1 MYSDIVRRH
10 TKVRNSEVL
19 FQQFTGESL
28 ENHVLSADWKQIEV
42 RDLCFSYPSQEN
54 DGFKNLNSLEFTIH
68 RGEKVAFLGKTGS
81 GKTTTL
87 KLIRGLYTPTQVRVT
102 VDSKEVMGGFG
113 GISNAISLIPQMPE
127 IFATTILRN
136 VTFGVEQ
143 SMSEVDRYADIC
155 CFLKDVKNL
164 PEGWE
169 THIGERGVNLSGG
182 QQQRLALAR
191 GLFAS
196 RDKDIILLDEPTSSI
211 DPRLSQVVME
221 RVMLEC
227 KQKTVIAVLHNLS
240 LLHHFDRIY
249 IFENGCIVF

>member
-1 MYSDIVRRH
+1 
-10 TKVRNSEVL
+10 
-19 FQQFTGESL
+19 
-28 ENHVLSADWKQIEV
+28 
-42 RDLCFSYPSQEN
+42 
-54 DGFKNLNSLEFTIH
+54 
-68 RGEKVAFLGKTGS
+68 
-81 GKTTTL
+81 
-87 KLIRGLYTPTQVRVT
+87 
-102 VDSKEVMGGFG
+102 MGGFG

-155 CFLKDVKNL
+155 CFLEDVKNL

-211 DPRLSQVVME
+211 DP
-221 RVMLEC
+221 
-227 KQKTVIAVLHNLS
+227 K
-240 LLHHFDRIY
+240 
-249 IFENGCIVF
+249 